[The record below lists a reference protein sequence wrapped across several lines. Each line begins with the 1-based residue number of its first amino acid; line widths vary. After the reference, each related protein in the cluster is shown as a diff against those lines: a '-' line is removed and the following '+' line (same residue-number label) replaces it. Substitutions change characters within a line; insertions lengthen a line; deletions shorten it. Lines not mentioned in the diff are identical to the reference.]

1 MNKAP
6 VLWIT
11 GIPASGKTTLAR
23 RLVRHFRG
31 LGQAAEVVD
40 GDDVRRFIST
50 DLGFSKIDRLANS
63 RRIAWIARLLAR
75 NGVIAVVASVSPY
88 LEGRAEARKEAAT
101 DGLSFIEIYAN
112 CSLAVAKGRD
122 SRNIYDLKDVTGQ
135 GAPYEA
141 PTSAELVVDTDLEGP
156 DACLDQVL
164 KTLTRLATTVP

>member
-1 MNKAP
+1 MDKAP
-6 VLWIT
+6 ILWIT

-23 RLVRHFRG
+23 RIVRHFRG
-31 LGQAAEVVD
+31 FGKPAEVID
-40 GDDVRRFIST
+40 GDDIRKIVSSG
-50 DLGFSKIDRLANS
+50 LGFSREDRLENN

-88 LEGRAEARKEAAT
+88 LEGRAEARKDALC
-101 DGLSFIEIYAN
+101 DGLQFVEIYAN

-141 PTSAELVVDTDLEGP
+141 PIAAEIVVETDLLGP
-156 DACLDQVL
+156 DDVL
-164 KTLTRLATTVP
+164 REVLNSLKIP